1 MISMYISL
9 IEYDTYNVFIFKLYY
24 MPYGFTLNLDGSD
37 TFWDSFKLN
46 RINEKVCS
54 IILFDPLN
62 SQR

>member
-1 MISMYISL
+1 M
-9 IEYDTYNVFIFKLYY
+9 DVFICKIYIY
-24 MPYGFTLNLDGSD
+24 VPYGFMLNLDGSD